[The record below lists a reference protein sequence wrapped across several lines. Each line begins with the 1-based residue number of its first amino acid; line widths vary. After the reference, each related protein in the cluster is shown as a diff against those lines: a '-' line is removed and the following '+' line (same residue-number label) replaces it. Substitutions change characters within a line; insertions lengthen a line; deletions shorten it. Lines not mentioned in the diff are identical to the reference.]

1 MTRAKKEIINP
12 EEEIITL
19 EEKIITPEEELKIVK
34 SGLVTVT
41 LLKTIQISPSSE
53 TLKPGLHTLD
63 GSLAKELKAAGLLL
77 EEFD

>member
-1 MTRAKKEIINP
+1 MTRAKKEISTP
-12 EEEIITL
+12 EVEEFV
-19 EEKIITPEEELKIVK
+19 TPEEELNSVK

-41 LLKTIQISPSSE
+41 LLKTVQISPSSE

-63 GSLAKELKAAGLLL
+63 ESLAKELKAAGFLS

>member
-12 EEEIITL
+12 EEEIIT
-19 EEKIITPEEELKIVK
+19 PEEELNIVK

-41 LLKTIQISPSSE
+41 LLKTIQISPNSE

-63 GSLAKELKAAGLLL
+63 GSLAKELKAAGLLS

>member
-19 EEKIITPEEELKIVK
+19 EEELKIVK

>member
-12 EEEIITL
+12 EEEIIT
-19 EEKIITPEEELKIVK
+19 PEEELNIVK

-63 GSLAKELKAAGLLL
+63 GSLAKELKAAGFLS